1 MLFLPSVFTRKV
13 RNAQIDE
20 LLPVLLS
27 AIPTKP
33 DIVRRIAE
41 VFGSSTVFMA
51 RKTTSTLP
59 EEDFES
65 AAESRASAR
74 SFDDSPL
81 DARMLDLDDEGES
94 PFLRGQKRVPVRR
107 GALPRKAVG
116 RIKFLMIVLLVA
128 GVAGLVGITLYR
140 YGTQSW
146 RFRIDSS
153 DDIALLGNQ
162 NVTRSQVLDVM
173 GGDIDR
179 NVFYVPLAERKKQL
193 EDIPWVESAAVMRL
207 YPNQVRIELRERTP
221 VAFVA
226 VASHIAL
233 IDSHGVIM
241 DLPAGAQT
249 RYSFPV
255 IVGMSENEPLSTRAP
270 RMKMYAELMKELDS
284 TGAHYSQSLSE
295 VDLSD
300 PDDVKATV
308 SDPKG
313 AVLVHLGSSS
323 FLERFQMYMAHV
335 QEWRSQF
342 SHLDSIDLRYA
353 GQVIVNP
360 ETSAG
365 RPKIHHPELRR
376 RLVQFGRTR
385 SHHRRKQRNTD
396 KKWQVKT
403 KTCLRS
409 LTLEVPRPASSS
421 PKSTSMLSAIAATES
436 PTQGVCER
444 A

>member
-1 MLFLPSVFTRKV
+1 MQYVPRNPAKSV
-13 RNAQIDE
+13 
-20 LLPVLLS
+20 
-27 AIPTKP
+27 PTQPKKP
-33 DIVRRIAE
+33 DILRPIAE
-41 VFGSSTVFMA
+41 GFGSSIVFMA

-59 EEDFES
+59 EEEFE
-65 AAESRASAR
+65 AAVESRASAR
-74 SFDDSPL
+74 SFDESPL
-81 DARMLDLDDEGES
+81 DARMLDLDLDDEGES

-107 GALPRKAVG
+107 GALPRKAIG
-116 RIKFLMIVLLVA
+116 RIKLLLIGLLVV
-128 GVAGLVGITLYR
+128 GVVGLVGITSYR

-153 DDIALLGNQ
+153 DNIALLGNH
-162 NVTRSQVLDVM
+162 NVTRAQVLEVM

-179 NVFYVPLAERKKQL
+179 NIFFVPLAERKKQL

-207 YPNQVRIELRERTP
+207 YPNRVRIELHERTP

-226 VASHIAL
+226 VNSHIAF
-233 IDSHGVIM
+233 IDAHGVIM

-249 RYSFPV
+249 TYSFPV

-270 RMKMYAELMKELDS
+270 RMKVYAELIRELDS

-313 AVLVHLGSSS
+313 AVLVHLGSSN
-323 FLERFQMYMAHV
+323 FLDRFQVYVAHV

-342 SHLDSIDLRYA
+342 SRLDSIDLRYA

-360 ETSAG
+360 ENSAG
-365 RPKIHHPELRR
+365 TPKAVVLDPPPAVAPAAAPVAPKNKIAGPRKAKK
-376 RLVQFGRTR
+376 
-385 SHHRRKQRNTD
+385 HR
-396 KKWQVKT
+396 
-403 KTCLRS
+403 
-409 LTLEVPRPASSS
+409 
-421 PKSTSMLSAIAATES
+421 
-436 PTQGVCER
+436 
-444 A
+444 